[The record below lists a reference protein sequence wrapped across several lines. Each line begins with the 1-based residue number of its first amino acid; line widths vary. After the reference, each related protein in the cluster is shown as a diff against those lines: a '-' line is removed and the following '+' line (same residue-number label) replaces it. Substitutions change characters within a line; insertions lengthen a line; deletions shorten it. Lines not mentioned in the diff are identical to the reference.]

1 MGAFQIKRKTF
12 KKRWLSPLLPS
23 SCLGHVHQRS
33 EAWQLSCNLEGEGHL
48 LWMIEQE
55 MGWSLVSVPALYC
68 LPLDLFS
75 EILRGKQGR
84 GRANSQE
91 LKVTLEARRKKDHF
105 KMIFRDMAQEET
117 TGFVEW
123 VLQMAGAFSFLGLR
137 ANHLIEEALP

>member
-1 MGAFQIKRKTF
+1 
-12 KKRWLSPLLPS
+12 
-23 SCLGHVHQRS
+23 
-33 EAWQLSCNLEGEGHL
+33 
-48 LWMIEQE
+48 MIEQE
-55 MGWSLVSVPALYC
+55 MGWSLVAVSALYC

-91 LKVTLEARRKKDHF
+91 LKVTLEARRKKGPTF
-105 KMIFRDMAQEET
+105 KMIFWDMAQEET